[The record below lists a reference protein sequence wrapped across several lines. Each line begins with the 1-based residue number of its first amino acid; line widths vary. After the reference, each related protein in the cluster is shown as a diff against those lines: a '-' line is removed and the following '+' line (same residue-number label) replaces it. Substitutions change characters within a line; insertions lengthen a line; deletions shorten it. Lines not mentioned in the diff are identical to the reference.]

1 MSRNCFLVAADLPKR
16 GSAAWGLMARSGGL
30 AGGRPQGALRWDT
43 HTETDTARGSA
54 AAAPDS

>member
-43 HTETDTARGSA
+43 HT
-54 AAAPDS
+54 